1 MQSSLYSDRDDPT
14 MVRTRKH
21 EGLAPA
27 VLAAPILA
35 GLLALASYLVAD
47 VLSRLSPQFEV
58 DRATLVSVVFLG
70 TWAVSAPIF
79 VLSWARAGRRGVE
92 IVESSLMLF
101 GKRIPISAIRR
112 AAVVFF
118 PNSTGGFGPALAID
132 YDGRR
137 GKQERVRTVF
147 VHKGAT
153 KDIFELGN
161 SLRMLKGW
169 SSQREALSC
178 LWRDWKASRGK
189 ADAPEDVRGDS

>member
-1 MQSSLYSDRDDPT
+1 